1 MGRARIRGE
10 LGLLLLLV
18 LCRMHGDQEFQ
29 AFIERIRK
37 GDSSAAEE
45 LVRLYEPIVRRQI
58 RMQMVDSRL
67 SRLYD
72 SVDFSQAVMASFFL
86 RGAEFELQE
95 PQDLV
100 RLLMTM
106 ARNKLASSAR
116 RVLAQKR
123 DGQRRDVDAPL
134 LNQVADG
141 SDTPSRIVSMLE
153 LIAEAKKKLTPEEQQ
168 LVDLRSEGKSWDEI
182 AIELGGTA
190 QARRMQLARAM
201 ERVTESLGIEP

>member
-1 MGRARIRGE
+1 
-10 LGLLLLLV
+10 
-18 LCRMHGDQEFQ
+18 MHGDQEFQ

-45 LVRLYEPIVRRQI
+45 LVRLYEPIVRRQV

-86 RGAEFELQE
+86 NGADFELQQ

-168 LVDLRSEGKSWDEI
+168 LVDLRSDGKSWDEI
-182 AIELGGTA
+182 AAELGGTA

>member
-1 MGRARIRGE
+1 
-10 LGLLLLLV
+10 
-18 LCRMHGDQEFQ
+18 MHGEQEFQ

-45 LVRLYEPIVRRQI
+45 LVRLYEPIVRRQV

-86 RGAEFELQE
+86 RGSEFELQE
-95 PQDLV
+95 PKDLV
-100 RLLMTM
+100 RLLVTM

-168 LVDLRSEGKSWDEI
+168 LVDLRNDGKSWDEI
-182 AIELGGTA
+182 ATELGGTA

-201 ERVTESLGIEP
+201 ERVTESLGMEP

>member
-1 MGRARIRGE
+1 
-10 LGLLLLLV
+10 
-18 LCRMHGDQEFQ
+18 MHGEQEFQ

-45 LVRLYEPIVRRQI
+45 LVRLYEPIVRRQV

-86 RGAEFELQE
+86 RGADFELPQ

-168 LVDLRSEGKSWDEI
+168 LVDLRSDGKSWDEI
-182 AIELGGTA
+182 AAELGGTA

>member
-1 MGRARIRGE
+1 
-10 LGLLLLLV
+10 
-18 LCRMHGDQEFQ
+18 MHGDQEFQ

-45 LVRLYEPIVRRQI
+45 LVRLYEPIVRRQV

-86 RGAEFELQE
+86 RGSEFELQE
-95 PQDLV
+95 PKDLV
-100 RLLMTM
+100 RLLVTM

-168 LVDLRSEGKSWDEI
+168 LVDLRNDGKSWDEI
-182 AIELGGTA
+182 ATELGGTA

-201 ERVTESLGIEP
+201 ERVTESLGMEP

>member
-1 MGRARIRGE
+1 
-10 LGLLLLLV
+10 
-18 LCRMHGDQEFQ
+18 MHGEQEFQ

-45 LVRLYEPIVRRQI
+45 LVRLYEPIVRRQV

-86 RGAEFELQE
+86 RGSEFELQE
-95 PQDLV
+95 PKDLV
-100 RLLMTM
+100 RLLVTM

-168 LVDLRSEGKSWDEI
+168 LVDLRNDGKSWDEI
-182 AIELGGTA
+182 AVELGGTA

-201 ERVTESLGIEP
+201 ERVTESLGMGP

>member
-1 MGRARIRGE
+1 VRTHRA
-10 LGLLLLLV
+10 
-18 LCRMHGDQEFQ
+18 
-29 AFIERIRK
+29 A
-37 GDSSAAEE
+37 
-45 LVRLYEPIVRRQI
+45 
-58 RMQMVDSRL
+58 
-67 SRLYD
+67 
-72 SVDFSQAVMASFFL
+72 
-86 RGAEFELQE
+86 GADFELQQ

-168 LVDLRSEGKSWDEI
+168 LVDLRSDGKSWDEI
-182 AIELGGTA
+182 AAELGGTA

>member
-1 MGRARIRGE
+1 
-10 LGLLLLLV
+10 LLLLLV
-18 LCRMHGDQEFQ
+18 LGRMHGEQEFQ

-45 LVRLYEPIVRRQI
+45 LVRLYEPIVRRQV

-86 RGAEFELQE
+86 RGSEFELQE
-95 PQDLV
+95 PNDLV
-100 RLLMTM
+100 RLLVTM

-168 LVDLRSEGKSWDEI
+168 LVDLRNDGKSWDEI
-182 AIELGGTA
+182 AAELGGTA

-201 ERVTESLGIEP
+201 ERVTESLGMEP

>member
-1 MGRARIRGE
+1 M
-10 LGLLLLLV
+10 LLLLV
-18 LCRMHGDQEFQ
+18 LGRMHGEQEFQ

-45 LVRLYEPIVRRQI
+45 LVRLYEPIVRRQV

-86 RGAEFELQE
+86 RGSEFELQE
-95 PQDLV
+95 PKDLV
-100 RLLMTM
+100 RLLVTM

-141 SDTPSRIVSMLE
+141 SDTPSRIISMLE

-168 LVDLRSEGKSWDEI
+168 LVDLRNDGKSWDEI
-182 AIELGGTA
+182 AVELGGTA

-201 ERVTESLGIEP
+201 ERVTESLGMEP

>member
-1 MGRARIRGE
+1 
-10 LGLLLLLV
+10 
-18 LCRMHGDQEFQ
+18 MHGEQEFQ

-45 LVRLYEPIVRRQI
+45 LVRLYEPIVRRQV

-86 RGAEFELQE
+86 RGSEFELQE
-95 PQDLV
+95 PKDLV
-100 RLLMTM
+100 RLLVTM

-168 LVDLRSEGKSWDEI
+168 LVDLRSDGKSWDEI
-182 AIELGGTA
+182 ATELGGTA

-201 ERVTESLGIEP
+201 ERVTESLGMEP

>member
-1 MGRARIRGE
+1 
-10 LGLLLLLV
+10 LLLLLV
-18 LCRMHGDQEFQ
+18 LGRMHGEQEFQ

-86 RGAEFELQE
+86 RGSEFELQE
-95 PQDLV
+95 PKDLV
-100 RLLMTM
+100 RLLVTM

-168 LVDLRSEGKSWDEI
+168 LVDLRSDGKSWDEI
-182 AIELGGTA
+182 AAELGGTA

>member
-1 MGRARIRGE
+1 
-10 LGLLLLLV
+10 
-18 LCRMHGDQEFQ
+18 MHGDQEFQ

-45 LVRLYEPIVRRQI
+45 LVRLYEPIVRRQV

-86 RGAEFELQE
+86 RGSEFELQE
-95 PQDLV
+95 PKDLV
-100 RLLMTM
+100 RLLVTM

-153 LIAEAKKKLTPEEQQ
+153 LIAEAKKKLTPEEQH
-168 LVDLRSEGKSWDEI
+168 LVDLRNDGKSWDEI
-182 AIELGGTA
+182 ANELGGTA

-201 ERVTESLGIEP
+201 ERVTESLGMEP

>member
-1 MGRARIRGE
+1 
-10 LGLLLLLV
+10 LLLLLV
-18 LCRMHGDQEFQ
+18 LGRMHGEQEFQ

-45 LVRLYEPIVRRQI
+45 LVRLYEPIVRRQV

-86 RGAEFELQE
+86 RGSEFELQE
-95 PQDLV
+95 PKDLV
-100 RLLMTM
+100 RLLVTM

-168 LVDLRSEGKSWDEI
+168 LVDLRNDGKSWDEI
-182 AIELGGTA
+182 AVELGGTA

-201 ERVTESLGIEP
+201 ERVTESLGMGP

>member
-1 MGRARIRGE
+1 
-10 LGLLLLLV
+10 
-18 LCRMHGDQEFQ
+18 MHGEQEFQ

-45 LVRLYEPIVRRQI
+45 LVRLYEPIVRRQV

-86 RGAEFELQE
+86 RGSEFELQE
-95 PQDLV
+95 PKDLV
-100 RLLMTM
+100 RLLVTM

-168 LVDLRSEGKSWDEI
+168 LVDLRNDGKSWDEI
-182 AIELGGTA
+182 AVELGGTA

-201 ERVTESLGIEP
+201 ERVTESLGMEP